1 MFDLRAYYAK
11 ENQRVQK
18 SYEDTIQTIEQ
29 ICGETESFGKARD
42 KKEYYRFFNCVGRR
56 ILTLADYERNVGDDY
71 FSTKSFEELLE
82 ENNEFY
88 EEVLAKNYQS
98 SYANPSYCVA
108 LFGDHFG
115 QLISYFYCEYRQYI
129 IYALYHKI
137 YKMEE
142 HNRLF
147 TEVFDY
153 VIHNQT
159 YDYDAM
165 RKLITRPHR
174 KKKTQE
180 MMRGFREQ
188 FDKDFTYLRDIVENT
203 DLSDLRHLFR
213 YGRYITPHEIKTAK
227 FLMQYPAAKI
237 KMLSDQIVNAY
248 INGFKRENKDI
259 SIKST
264 VGLIFNIGQE
274 RIAQQLLDDLKTK
287 NLEIVINHVS
297 SSKTNKQYIYDHRF
311 DATLYLDR
319 DYTSSFQKDF
329 REATESC
336 KKVLSVYSGTIFL
349 DAFGE
354 PSFTPE
360 NKKECLRFTDEQQKL
375 FRAHQNNITRITDE
389 YLPRSEIS
397 FTIISFPSPEIGEN
411 YEHLFEDILE
421 VNMLDAEH
429 YEDIQQKIIDALDKA
444 DVVHI
449 KGMGANRTDIKVKM
463 HELKNPDRETNF
475 QNCGADVNIP
485 IGEVFTSPQL
495 KGTNGVLHVEQA
507 FLHGLMFVDLELT
520 FRHGY
525 IVRYICNNF
534 NDAEDNQR
542 YIEENLL
549 FPHKTLPLGEFA
561 IGTNTLAYIIAK
573 KYEILSILPILIIE
587 KMGPHFAIGD
597 TCFALNEDKAI
608 FNRLDNKEIV
618 ARENE
623 KTALRKIDLD
633 EAYTHKHTDI
643 TLPYESIKFIT
654 VVTKS
659 DKRIDIIRDG
669 RFVLQG
675 TEELNRPLDNYDIAP

>member
-1 MFDLRAYYAK
+1 MFDLKAYYAK
-11 ENQRVQK
+11 ENRRVQK
-18 SYEDTIQTIEQ
+18 SYEDTLQTIKE
-29 ICGETESFGKARD
+29 ICGETERLKKAQDR
-42 KKEYYRFFNCVGRR
+42 KEYYRFFNHVGKF
-56 ILTLADYERNVGDDY
+56 ILRLAEYERNVSNDY
-71 FSTKSFEELLE
+71 FSTKSVDELLK

-88 EEVLAKNYQS
+88 KEVLDKNYQN
-98 SYANPSYCVA
+98 SYANPSYCGT
-108 LFGDHFG
+108 LFGDQFG
-115 QLISYFYCEYRQYI
+115 QLVSYFYCEYRQYI

-137 YKMEE
+137 FKMEE

-147 TEVFDY
+147 REVFDY
-153 VIHNQT
+153 IKHNRT
-159 YDYDAM
+159 RDYEVM
-165 RKLITRPHR
+165 RKLVTRPQR
-174 KKKTQE
+174 KKKTHE
-180 MMRGFREQ
+180 IVRGFREQ

-203 DLSDLRHLFR
+203 DLSDLRYLFR
-213 YGRYITPHEIKTAK
+213 YGRYVTRNEIKTAK

-237 KMLSDQIVNAY
+237 EKLSNQIVNAY
-248 INGFKRENKDI
+248 VNGFRRENKDI

-274 RIAQQLLDDLKTK
+274 RIAQQLLNDLKTK

-297 SSKTNKQYIYDHRF
+297 SSKTNKQYMYDHRF
-311 DATLYLDR
+311 DATLYLDE
-319 DYTSSFQKDF
+319 DYTCSFQNDF
-329 REATESC
+329 REASESC
-336 KKVLSVYSGTIFL
+336 KKILSMYSGTIFL

-360 NKKECLRFTDEQQKL
+360 NKKECLRFTDEQQRL
-375 FRAHQNNITRITDE
+375 FRAHQNNITRISDE

-421 VNMLDAEH
+421 INMLDAEH

-444 DVVHI
+444 YVVHI
-449 KGMGANRTDIKVKM
+449 KGKGENRTDIKVRM
-463 HELKNPDRETNF
+463 HELKNPVRETNF

-485 IGEVFTSPQL
+485 IGEVYTSPQL
-495 KGTNGVLHVEQA
+495 KGTNGILHIEEA
-507 FLHGLMFVDLELT
+507 FLRGLKFIDLELT
-520 FRHGY
+520 FRDGY
-525 IVRYICNNF
+525 VVRYSCNNF
-534 NDAEDNQR
+534 NDAEDNKR

-573 KYEILSILPILIIE
+573 KYKILNILPILIIE

-597 TCFALNEDKAI
+597 TCFALNEDKAV
-608 FNRLDNKEIV
+608 FNRIDNKEIV

-623 KTALRKIDLD
+623 KTALRKTDMH

-643 TLPYESIKFIT
+643 TLPYESIKFIAAL
-654 VVTKS
+654 TKH

-669 RFVLQG
+669 RFVLKG
-675 TEELNRPLDNYDIAP
+675 TEELNRPFVQ